1 MALSW
6 FIIDLNSA
14 RWQARGKQGFYD
26 PVKVQ
31 TVGWMREV
39 YMSHQQSALWLS
51 GVGTVSNH
59 SNYQASEHLLPNQ
72 DWTLCQNKCW
82 SYICGNYLK
91 RATVSVLNLFS
102 LLAVMPTTTGYWFRT
117 KVSLMPINM
126 HLKKQL
132 DLLVRCSY
140 FCCNY
145 MSEKQ
150 RLHFII
156 QSFTSA
162 NVYFCL

>member
-1 MALSW
+1 MAGEGKTRLLWPGEGANSG
-6 FIIDLNSA
+6 LNERSLHE
-14 RWQARGKQGFYD
+14 
-26 PVKVQ
+26 PP
-31 TVGWMREV
+31 
-39 YMSHQQSALWLS
+39 
-51 GVGTVSNH
+51 TVSSVVIRGWDSLKSFTNR
-59 SNYQASEHLLPNQ
+59 QASEHLLPNQ

-91 RATVSVLNLFS
+91 HATVCVLNLFS